1 LLLAQ
6 SVADDEL
13 TNEEA
18 EVSAAVNKLCISL
31 GKDCC

>member
-18 EVSAAVNKLCISL
+18 EVSAAVNK
-31 GKDCC
+31 